1 MFNKSNHKV
10 ENFNWKLKKKNQMK
24 IQELKKKINLQYE
37 ATSSRLFIHR
47 KQHRKENRECG
58 I

>member
-24 IQELKKKINLQYE
+24 IQELKKKN
-37 ATSSRLFIHR
+37 
-47 KQHRKENRECG
+47 
-58 I
+58 